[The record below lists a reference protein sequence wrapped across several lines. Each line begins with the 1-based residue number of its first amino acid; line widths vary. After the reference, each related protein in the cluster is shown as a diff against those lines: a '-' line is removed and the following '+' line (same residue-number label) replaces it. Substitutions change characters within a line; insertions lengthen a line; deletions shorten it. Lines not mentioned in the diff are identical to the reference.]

1 MEKSHPG
8 EFEQG
13 LAIWEGG
20 NKEARI
26 REDCG
31 KSIIKFDEILAMVVE
46 AVVGAV
52 QALIIRHTTRLT
64 HTTSGE
70 LIHRYPLKA

>member
-1 MEKSHPG
+1 VKFLKFEAWLFSMEKSHPG

-31 KSIIKFDEILAMVVE
+31 KSFKLMK
-46 AVVGAV
+46 
-52 QALIIRHTTRLT
+52 
-64 HTTSGE
+64 S
-70 LIHRYPLKA
+70 